1 MSQIDDVKR
10 EAARGKTAQA
20 LDQELDNE
28 LAARPP
34 AAPEAL
40 TGALI
45 LLGDEIAR
53 MEVLA
58 ERAGDEAAAQR
69 LAVGL
74 GMPAYIEGVLAG
86 DDGMLNDL
94 LLTPRT
100 SATNSTRCRA
110 RRASTTPG
118 RSTPVAPTASPTPP
132 RP

>member
-20 LDQELDNE
+20 LDQELDSA

-40 TGALI
+40 KGALI

-74 GMPAYIEGVLAG
+74 GMPTYIEGVLAG

-94 LLTPRT
+94 LLTAEDLRDELDALPR
-100 SATNSTRCRA
+100 AKGIDDPWALN
-110 RRASTTPG
+110 PG
-118 RSTPVAPTASPTPP
+118 RADG
-132 RP
+132 